1 MVMINNKRK
10 MNYLSLFARDLF
22 SDFSFSQMNP
32 SHPNS
37 EQYSELNTK
46 ANKSNFMH
54 CVFSYLLQAR
64 QEHYIS
70 RSNRVR
76 LKDTIY
82 HHNTFMHNN
91 NKIFV

>member
-1 MVMINNKRK
+1 
-10 MNYLSLFARDLF
+10 MNYLSLFAHFF

-32 SHPNS
+32 NQPNR

-46 ANKSNFMH
+46 ANTSNFMH

-64 QEHYIS
+64 QEYHEQVKQGKIKIDA
-70 RSNRVR
+70 VH
-76 LKDTIY
+76 

-91 NKIFV
+91 

>member
-1 MVMINNKRK
+1 MMNDDGNDNNKRT

-22 SDFSFSQMNP
+22 ADFSFSQMNP
-32 SHPNS
+32 SHPNR

-70 RSNRVR
+70 SSNRVR

-91 NKIFV
+91 

>member
-1 MVMINNKRK
+1 MNDDGNDNNKRK
-10 MNYLSLFARDLF
+10 MNYLSLFAHLF
-22 SDFSFSQMNP
+22 SNFSFSQMNP
-32 SHPNS
+32 SHPNR

-64 QEHYIS
+64 QEDYIS
-70 RSNRVR
+70 RSNMVR

-91 NKIFV
+91 